1 MVENDTLLAFLV
13 PKLNRQ
19 VENAATDALGYIL
32 NKSERCREALNR
44 LLQHGNFTVEPVVRV
59 ETQVIYEDGSR
70 PDMAGY
76 DRNNA
81 VRLLVE
87 AKFWATLLHGQASG
101 YVRLFEQP
109 GPAVLLFVAPRV
121 RIPTLWAEITRQ
133 IREDGKDLGATDT
146 DEDSR
151 RAMVVDT
158 DKSLLLV
165 SWTRL
170 LDSMA
175 SVAGDSGVEADIRQL
190 RGLAQRQD
198 AEAFL
203 PIQPEEL
210 SPEAVRRLHG
220 FLRVAGT
227 AINLAAR
234 NKLIDV
240 GQWGQWFGGRGYT
253 FTIDGIPAWFGI
265 DCDRWSA
272 HGDTPFWLQIRE
284 GRAEVLP
291 DEQRTGFGLIF
302 PPNSRDTAFAPIRP
316 KTGVEEAE
324 VIDGLI
330 TQLKSIADAINTAK
344 SAQPTQ

>member
-1 MVENDTLLAFLV
+1 MAENDTLLAYLV

-19 VENAATDALGYIL
+19 VENAATDGLGYIL
-32 NKSERCREALNR
+32 NKSPRCMQALND
-44 LLQHGNFTVEPVVRV
+44 LLSWDSFNVEPVVRV
-59 ETQVIYEDGSR
+59 ETQVTYDDGSR

-87 AKFWATLLHGQASG
+87 AKFWATLLHRQASG
-101 YVRLFEQP
+101 YIRLFEQP
-109 GPAVLLFVAPRV
+109 GSAVLLFVAPRV

-133 IREDGKDLGATDT
+133 IREDGRDLGPTDT
-146 DEDSR
+146 DEESR
-151 RAMVVDT
+151 RAMVTDT

-170 LDSMA
+170 LDRMS
-175 SVAGDSGVEADIRQL
+175 SVAGHSGVEADIRQL
-190 RGLAQRQD
+190 RGLAQRED

-210 SPEAVRRLHG
+210 SPEPIRRLHG

-234 NKLIDV
+234 NELIDV

-253 FTIDGIPAWFGI
+253 FTIDGIPAWFGV
-265 DCDRWSA
+265 DCDRWVSS
-272 HGDTPFWLQIRE
+272 GDTPFWLQILE
-284 GRAEVLP
+284 GRWEVLSQ
-291 DEQRTGFGLIF
+291 EQRTSFGLVF
-302 PPNSRDTAFAPIRP
+302 LPARQGVAFAPIRP
-316 KTGVEEAE
+316 RTGVEEAE

-330 TQLKSIADAINTAK
+330 TQLKSIADAITEAEAGLA
-344 SAQPTQ
+344 SP